1 MKTFNILEYL
11 PKRYNATEE
20 QEQNRQICYRFKD
33 GYLSDFVKNSFLAKI
48 REITGGC
55 KLNWLV
61 CFIPASTSAKTERRF
76 SKLAEAI
83 EKEGYDVEFRI
94 VYNKYDTEAGH
105 ISGKSGN
112 PIEAFGFN
120 TEKIGGKNII
130 LIDDIITRGTTF
142 NQVANKLNSLGALSV
157 AGLFLART
165 INPDYH
171 PHNSVYDDF
180 DPESYYEEE
189 YEPDYYEEE
198 TYERYRGSYAQDI
211 EGWSDEAIDEVFDG
225 DPDAYWNID

>member
-11 PKRYNATEE
+11 PKRYDATEE
-20 QEQNRQICYRFKD
+20 QEQNRQICYSFKD

-76 SKLAEAI
+76 SKLADAI
-83 EKEGYDVEFRI
+83 RKDGYDVELRAI
-94 VYNKYDTEAGH
+94 YNRYDTEAGH
-105 ISGKSGN
+105 ISGKSSN

-120 TEKIGGKNII
+120 SEKFGGKNII

-142 NQVANKLNSLGALSV
+142 NQAANKLDRLGALSV
-157 AGLFLART
+157 TGLFLART

-180 DPESYYEEE
+180 DPEPYYEEE
-189 YEPDYYEEE
+189 YESDYYEEE

-211 EGWSDEAIDEVFDG
+211 EGWSDEAIDDVFDG

>member
-11 PKRYNATEE
+11 PKRYEATQE
-20 QEQNRQICYRFKD
+20 QEQNRQICYNFKD
-33 GYLSDFVKNSFLAKI
+33 GYLSETVKNAFLDKI
-48 REITGGC
+48 REITGNNTTG
-55 KLNWLV
+55 WLI

-76 SKLAEAI
+76 SKLADTI
-83 EKEGYDVEFRI
+83 RSEGYDVELRT

-105 ISGKSGN
+105 ISGKSSN

-120 TEKIGGKNII
+120 AESVNGKNII

-142 NQVANKLNSLGALSV
+142 SQVSNKLSGFGAISV
-157 AGLFLART
+157 SGLFLART
-165 INPDYH
+165 INSDYH

-189 YEPDYYEEE
+189 YEPDFYEEE
-198 TYERYRGSYAQDI
+198 TYERYNGSYAQDV
-211 EGWSDEAIDEVFDG
+211 EGWSDQDIDDVFDG

>member
-11 PKRYNATEE
+11 PKRYEATQE
-20 QEQNRQICYRFKD
+20 QEQNRQICYNFKD
-33 GYLSDFVKNSFLAKI
+33 GYLSETVKKAFLEKI
-48 REITGGC
+48 REITGNNTTG
-55 KLNWLV
+55 WLI

-76 SKLAEAI
+76 SKLADAI
-83 EKEGYDVEFRI
+83 RSEGYDVELRT

-105 ISGKSGN
+105 ISGKSSN

-120 TEKIGGKNII
+120 AESVNGKNII

-142 NQVANKLNSLGALSV
+142 SQVSNKLSGFGAISV
-157 AGLFLART
+157 SGLFLART

-189 YEPDYYEEE
+189 YEPDFYEEE
-198 TYERYRGSYAQDI
+198 TYERYNGSYAQDV
-211 EGWSDEAIDEVFDG
+211 EGWSDQDIDDVFDG

>member
-11 PKRYNATEE
+11 PKRYEATQE
-20 QEQNRQICYRFKD
+20 QEQNRQICYNFKD
-33 GYLSDFVKNSFLAKI
+33 GYLSETVKNAFLEKI
-48 REITGGC
+48 REITGNNTTG
-55 KLNWLV
+55 WLI
-61 CFIPASTSAKTERRF
+61 CFIPASTSVKTERRF
-76 SKLAEAI
+76 SKLADAI
-83 EKEGYDVEFRI
+83 RSEGYDVELRT

-105 ISGKSGN
+105 ISGKSSN
-112 PIEAFGFN
+112 PIETFGFN
-120 TEKIGGKNII
+120 AESVNGKNII

-142 NQVANKLNSLGALSV
+142 SQVSNKLSAFGAISV
-157 AGLFLART
+157 SGLFLART

-189 YEPDYYEEE
+189 YEPDFYEEE
-198 TYERYRGSYAQDI
+198 TYERYNGSYAQDV
-211 EGWSDEAIDEVFDG
+211 EGWSDQDIDDVFDG

>member
-11 PKRYNATEE
+11 PKRYEATQE
-20 QEQNRQICYRFKD
+20 QEQNRQICYNFKD
-33 GYLSDFVKNSFLAKI
+33 GYLSETVKNAFLDKI
-48 REITGGC
+48 REITGNNTTG
-55 KLNWLV
+55 WLI

-76 SKLAEAI
+76 SKLADAI
-83 EKEGYDVEFRI
+83 RSEGYDVELRT

-105 ISGKSGN
+105 ISGKSSN

-120 TEKIGGKNII
+120 AESVNGKNII

-142 NQVANKLNSLGALSV
+142 SQVSNKLSAFGAISV
-157 AGLFLART
+157 SGLFLART

-189 YEPDYYEEE
+189 YEPDFYEEE
-198 TYERYRGSYAQDI
+198 TYERYNGSYAQDV
-211 EGWSDEAIDEVFDG
+211 EGWSDQDIDDVFDG

>member
-11 PKRYNATEE
+11 PKRYEATQE
-20 QEQNRQICYRFKD
+20 QEQNRQICYNFKD
-33 GYLSDFVKNSFLAKI
+33 GYLSETVKNAFLDKI
-48 REITGGC
+48 REITGNNTTG
-55 KLNWLV
+55 WLI
-61 CFIPASTSAKTERRF
+61 CFIPASTSVKTERRF
-76 SKLAEAI
+76 SKLADAI
-83 EKEGYDVEFRI
+83 RSEGYDVELRT

-105 ISGKSGN
+105 ISGKSAN

-120 TEKIGGKNII
+120 AEMTKGKNII

-142 NQVANKLNSLGALSV
+142 NQAANKISSLGALSV
-157 AGLFLART
+157 CGLFLART

-189 YEPDYYEEE
+189 YDPDFYEEE
-198 TYERYRGSYAQDI
+198 TYERYNGSYAQDV
-211 EGWSDEAIDEVFDG
+211 EGWSDQDIDDVFDG

>member
-11 PKRYNATEE
+11 PKRYEATQE
-20 QEQNRQICYRFKD
+20 QEQNRQICYNFKD
-33 GYLSDFVKNSFLAKI
+33 GYLSETVKNAFLDKI
-48 REITGGC
+48 REITGNNTTG
-55 KLNWLV
+55 WLI

-76 SKLAEAI
+76 SKLADAI
-83 EKEGYDVEFRI
+83 RSEGYDVELRT

-105 ISGKSGN
+105 ISGKSSN

-120 TEKIGGKNII
+120 AESVKGKNII

-142 NQVANKLNSLGALSV
+142 NQAANKISSLGALSV
-157 AGLFLART
+157 CGLFLART

-189 YEPDYYEEE
+189 YEPDFYEEE
-198 TYERYRGSYAQDI
+198 TYERYNGSYAQDV
-211 EGWSDEAIDEVFDG
+211 EGWSDQDIDDVFDG

>member
-11 PKRYNATEE
+11 PKRYEATQE
-20 QEQNRQICYRFKD
+20 QEQNRQICYNFKD
-33 GYLSDFVKNSFLAKI
+33 GYLSETVKNAFLDKI
-48 REITGGC
+48 REITGNNTTG
-55 KLNWLV
+55 WLI

-76 SKLAEAI
+76 SKLADTI
-83 EKEGYDVEFRI
+83 RSEGYDVELRT

-105 ISGKSGN
+105 ISGKSSN

-120 TEKIGGKNII
+120 AESVNGKNII

-142 NQVANKLNSLGALSV
+142 SQVSNKLSGFGAISV
-157 AGLFLART
+157 SGLFLART

-189 YEPDYYEEE
+189 YEPDFYEEE
-198 TYERYRGSYAQDI
+198 TYERYNGSYAQDV
-211 EGWSDEAIDEVFDG
+211 EGWSDQDIDDVFDG

>member
-11 PKRYNATEE
+11 PKRYEATQE
-20 QEQNRQICYRFKD
+20 QEQNRQICYNFKD
-33 GYLSDFVKNSFLAKI
+33 GYLSETVKNAFLDKI
-48 REITGGC
+48 REITGNNTTG
-55 KLNWLV
+55 WLI

-76 SKLAEAI
+76 SKLADAI
-83 EKEGYDVEFRI
+83 RSEGYDVELGT

-105 ISGKSGN
+105 ISGKSSN

-120 TEKIGGKNII
+120 AESVNGKNII

-142 NQVANKLNSLGALSV
+142 SQVSNKLSAFGAISV
-157 AGLFLART
+157 SGLFLART

-189 YEPDYYEEE
+189 YEPDFYEEE
-198 TYERYRGSYAQDI
+198 TYERYNGSYAQDV
-211 EGWSDEAIDEVFDG
+211 EGWSDQDIDDVFDG

>member
-11 PKRYNATEE
+11 PKRYEATQE
-20 QEQNRQICYRFKD
+20 QKQNRQICYNFKD
-33 GYLSDFVKNSFLAKI
+33 GYLSETIKNAFLEKI
-48 REITGGC
+48 REITGNNTTG
-55 KLNWLV
+55 WLI

-76 SKLAEAI
+76 SKLAGVI
-83 EKEGYDVEFRI
+83 RNEGYEVELKT

-120 TEKIGGKNII
+120 PESVKGKNII

-142 NQVANKLNSLGALSV
+142 SQVANKLIGFGALSV
-157 AGLFLART
+157 SGLFLART

-171 PHNSVYDDF
+171 HHNSVYDDF
-180 DPESYYEEE
+180 APGSYYEEE
-189 YEPDYYEEE
+189 YEPDFYDEA
-198 TYERYRGSYAQDI
+198 TYERYNGSYAQDV
-211 EGWSDEAIDEVFDG
+211 EGWSDQDIDDLFDG

>member
-11 PKRYNATEE
+11 PKRYEATQE
-20 QEQNRQICYRFKD
+20 QEQNRQICYNFKD
-33 GYLSDFVKNSFLAKI
+33 GYLSETVKKAFLEKI
-48 REITGGC
+48 REITGNNTTG
-55 KLNWLV
+55 WLI

-76 SKLAEAI
+76 SKLADAI
-83 EKEGYDVEFRI
+83 RSEGYDVELRT

-105 ISGKSGN
+105 ISGKSTN

-120 TEKIGGKNII
+120 AESVNGKNII

-157 AGLFLART
+157 TGLFLART

-180 DPESYYEEE
+180 DPEPYYEEE

-198 TYERYRGSYAQDI
+198 TYERYRDSYAQDI

>member
-11 PKRYNATEE
+11 PKRYGATQE
-20 QEQNRQICYRFKD
+20 QEQNRQICYNFKD
-33 GYLSDFVKNSFLAKI
+33 GYLSETVKKAFLEKI
-48 REITGGC
+48 REITGNNTTG
-55 KLNWLV
+55 WLI

-76 SKLAEAI
+76 SKLADAI
-83 EKEGYDVEFRI
+83 RSEGYDVELRT

-105 ISGKSGN
+105 ISGKSSN

-120 TEKIGGKNII
+120 AESVNGKNII

-142 NQVANKLNSLGALSV
+142 SQVSNKLSGFGAISV
-157 AGLFLART
+157 SGLFLART

-189 YEPDYYEEE
+189 YEPDFYEEE
-198 TYERYRGSYAQDI
+198 TYERYNGSYAQDV
-211 EGWSDEAIDEVFDG
+211 EGWSDQDIDDVFDG

>member
-11 PKRYNATEE
+11 PKRYEATQE
-20 QEQNRQICYRFKD
+20 QEQNRQICYNFKD
-33 GYLSDFVKNSFLAKI
+33 GYLSETVKNAFLDKI
-48 REITGGC
+48 REITGNNTTG
-55 KLNWLV
+55 WLI

-76 SKLAEAI
+76 SKLADAI
-83 EKEGYDVEFRI
+83 RSEGYDVELRT

-105 ISGKSGN
+105 ISGKSSN

-120 TEKIGGKNII
+120 AESVNGKNII

-142 NQVANKLNSLGALSV
+142 SQVSNKLSGFGAISV
-157 AGLFLART
+157 SGLFLART

-189 YEPDYYEEE
+189 YEPDFYEEE
-198 TYERYRGSYAQDI
+198 TYERYNGSYAQDV
-211 EGWSDEAIDEVFDG
+211 EGWSDQDIDDVFDG

>member
-1 MKTFNILEYL
+1 M
-11 PKRYNATEE
+11 
-20 QEQNRQICYRFKD
+20 
-33 GYLSDFVKNSFLAKI
+33 
-48 REITGGC
+48 
-55 KLNWLV
+55 
-61 CFIPASTSAKTERRF
+61 
-76 SKLAEAI
+76 AEAI
-83 EKEGYDVEFRI
+83 GKEGYEVELRV

-157 AGLFLART
+157 TGLFLART

-180 DPESYYEEE
+180 DPEPYYEEE

>member
-11 PKRYNATEE
+11 PKRYEATKE
-20 QEQNRQICYRFKD
+20 QEQNRQICYNFKD
-33 GYLSDFVKNSFLAKI
+33 GYLSETVKKAFLDKI
-48 REITGGC
+48 REITGNNTTG
-55 KLNWLV
+55 WLI

-76 SKLAEAI
+76 SKLADAI
-83 EKEGYDVEFRI
+83 RSEGYDVELRT

-105 ISGKSGN
+105 ISGKSSN
-112 PIEAFGFN
+112 PIEVFGFN
-120 TEKIGGKNII
+120 AESVNGKNII

-142 NQVANKLNSLGALSV
+142 SQVSNKLSAFGAISV
-157 AGLFLART
+157 SGLFLART

-189 YEPDYYEEE
+189 YEPDFYEEE
-198 TYERYRGSYAQDI
+198 TYERYNGSYAQDV
-211 EGWSDEAIDEVFDG
+211 EGWSDQDIDDVFDG

>member
-11 PKRYNATEE
+11 PKRYEATQE
-20 QEQNRQICYRFKD
+20 QEQNRQICYNFKD
-33 GYLSDFVKNSFLAKI
+33 GYLSETVKNAFLDKI
-48 REITGGC
+48 REITGNNTTG
-55 KLNWLV
+55 WLI

-76 SKLAEAI
+76 SKLADAI
-83 EKEGYDVEFRI
+83 RSEGYDVELRT

-105 ISGKSGN
+105 ISGKSNN

-120 TEKIGGKNII
+120 AESVNGKNII

-142 NQVANKLNSLGALSV
+142 SQVSNKLSGFGAISV
-157 AGLFLART
+157 SGLFLART

-189 YEPDYYEEE
+189 YEPDFYEEE
-198 TYERYRGSYAQDI
+198 TYERYNGSYAQDV
-211 EGWSDEAIDEVFDG
+211 EGWSDQDIDDVFDG

>member
-11 PKRYNATEE
+11 PKRYEATQV
-20 QEQNRQICYRFKD
+20 QEQNRQICYNFKD
-33 GYLSDFVKNSFLAKI
+33 GYLSETVKNAFLDKI
-48 REITGGC
+48 REITGNNTTG
-55 KLNWLV
+55 WLI

-76 SKLAEAI
+76 SKLADAI
-83 EKEGYDVEFRI
+83 RSEGYDVELRT

-105 ISGKSGN
+105 ISGKSNN

-120 TEKIGGKNII
+120 AESVNGKNII

-142 NQVANKLNSLGALSV
+142 SQVSNKLSGFGAISV
-157 AGLFLART
+157 SGLFLART

-189 YEPDYYEEE
+189 YEPDFYEEE
-198 TYERYRGSYAQDI
+198 TYERYNGSYAQDV
-211 EGWSDEAIDEVFDG
+211 EGWSDQDIDDVFDG